1 MPYDEQSFLNG
12 LAAGLTATGGTMRG
26 RYYGNGY
33 YVLPYLP
40 GYCTAG
46 KISSAG
52 TCVYIYERML
62 SGSNHFKNYDAVRKC
77 LDVVKC
83 TSYGPN
89 HGLYGYATQ
98 FVFACSRPISGVI
111 ADVLYHDFYLSL
123 SHGTYEVGNIEK
135 IEIVTDSVYNGTLP
149 IYYKVVPIRYG
160 SWGLQVGGYNHK
172 SLEDALNV
180 MDDGKWLF

>member
-12 LAAGLTATGGTMRG
+12 LAAGLTATGGTMPG

-46 KISSAG
+46 KISSVG

-62 SGSNHFKNYDAVRKC
+62 SGANYFQNYHAVRKC
-77 LDVVKC
+77 SDVVKC
-83 TSYGPN
+83 TSYGPQ
-89 HGLYGYATQ
+89 GRYSKATQ
-98 FVFACSRPISGVI
+98 FVFACSRPVSGVI
-111 ADVLYHDFYLSL
+111 ADVLYHDFYLSFA
-123 SHGTYEVGNIEK
+123 HNTHEIGEIEK
-135 IEIVTDSVYNGTLP
+135 FEIVTDSVYNGTLP
-149 IYYKVVPIRYG
+149 IYYKIVPIRG
-160 SWGLQVGGYNHK
+160 NSWGFQAGGYKHK